1 MVLYAYV
8 TYMCNILN
16 IHNYLLF
23 PVALQLGM
31 VHNKLMQGGLGRDQ
45 NTVALTAYVTIALLE
60 ANVRPTS
67 YINRTHSVRD
77 CHSWLLIQRNINC
90 MICGYYISLVLSK
103 FSWPLA

>member
-1 MVLYAYV
+1 
-8 TYMCNILN
+8 MCNRLN
-16 IHNYLLF
+16 THTLALSAAPLF
-23 PVALQLGM
+23 SFIIINENNGAADKANITIYNFLLQLGM

-77 CHSWLLIQRNINC
+77 
-90 MICGYYISLVLSK
+90 
-103 FSWPLA
+103 